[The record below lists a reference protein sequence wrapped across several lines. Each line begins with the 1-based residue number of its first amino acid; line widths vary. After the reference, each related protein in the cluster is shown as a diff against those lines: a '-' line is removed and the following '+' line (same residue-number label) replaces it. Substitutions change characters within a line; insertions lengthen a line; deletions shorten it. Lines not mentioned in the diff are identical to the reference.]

1 MTNCAKETTESFIS
15 HFSIYHPIMRDMHH
29 HRPDLGFMLSQRF
42 LGLRLNDSEIKL
54 SVASRS
60 TIVSSGCQ
68 WCKLMVINYRAEGV
82 RKNRHAEGSTG
93 GHPAFFSHWSLI
105 GSFPK
110 IGFESTIHAV
120 CRKKK
125 RRAEKEYRSSSCLV
139 WTLLTSLIG
148 SFL

>member
-1 MTNCAKETTESFIS
+1 
-15 HFSIYHPIMRDMHH
+15 
-29 HRPDLGFMLSQRF
+29 
-42 LGLRLNDSEIKL
+42 
-54 SVASRS
+54 
-60 TIVSSGCQ
+60 
-68 WCKLMVINYRAEGV
+68 MVINYRAEGV

-125 RRAEKEYRSSSCLV
+125 GAQKRSTGHHPALFGHCLPH
-139 WTLLTSLIG
+139 SLVL
-148 SFL
+148 FFK